1 MTIEQIKMIIR
12 EKDVPFFDDEEIQAY
27 LTLNNNDYKKTIYD
41 LLLVKAENTTTNI
54 SGLSI
59 ADSSAYFRRLAR
71 RYAPTNS
78 QVLKGEN

>member
-1 MTIEQIKMIIR
+1 MTVEQIKMIIR
-12 EKDVPFFDDEEIQAY
+12 EKDVPYFDDEEIQTY
-27 LTLNNNDYKKTIYD
+27 LALNDNDYKKTIYD
-41 LLLVKAENTTTNI
+41 LLLVKSENTTTNI

-59 ADSSAYFRRLAR
+59 ADSSDYFRRLAR

>member
-1 MTIEQIKMIIR
+1 MTIEQIKMVIR

-59 ADSSAYFRRLAR
+59 ADSSNYFRRLAR

-78 QVLKGEN
+78 QVLKGDN